1 MNLKQLLSA
10 LLVTFVYNA
19 FSQETFPR
27 NDVKDLRTKAY
38 AFTNATIYIDYK
50 TKILSVILSQGKID
64 IKSIKY
70 IDLRFK
76 EPIIG
81 KK

>member
-1 MNLKQLLSA
+1 LQIIIDQDSIAHN
-10 LLVTFVYNA
+10 
-19 FSQETFPR
+19 
-27 NDVKDLRTKAY
+27 VKVLG
-38 AFTNATIYIDYK
+38 
-50 TKILSVILSQGKID
+50 VILAQKQFEINQA
-64 IKSIKY
+64 KY